1 MRMSSGLQIPLVL
14 ELKLWSLAER
24 YTLLAPALSSCS
36 SLTLN
41 SWDGRWLGYT
51 GCAYG
56 RLRER
61 RVCPFQNREC
71 TWLVDCT
78 GADICMLPG
87 RQILPVENQLLLSI
101 LCSAPYILLG
111 WLTLGRFATLP
122 GCLQADL
129 CSVLVLGI
137 KYWQFFFLSNLSLG
151 FSLFQLL
158 NFKKKS
164 VWEGATL
171 MASQTIVLSLNV
183 KSLALLSVSLE
194 FCTFGPFSSSFSLM
208 QMHVLSV
215 LFVLCLIHNSGTD

>member
-1 MRMSSGLQIPLVL
+1 MRVCVSMRMSSGLQIPLVL

-41 SWDGRWLGYT
+41 SWDGRWLGYI

-111 WLTLGRFATLP
+111 WLTLGRFACSGDKILTVFFSFKSLP
-122 GCLQADL
+122 W
-129 CSVLVLGI
+129 V
-137 KYWQFFFLSNLSLG
+137 FLIPA
-151 FSLFQLL
+151 FKLL
-158 NFKKKS
+158 KKS

-194 FCTFGPFSSSFSLM
+194 FCTFGPFSDSFSLM
-208 QMHVLSV
+208 QMHALSV

>member
-14 ELKLWSLAER
+14 EFKLWSLAER

-111 WLTLGRFATLP
+111 WLTLGRFATLS

-158 NFKKKS
+158 NFKK
-164 VWEGATL
+164 
-171 MASQTIVLSLNV
+171 SQFEKVQLWWLHRQLFFLWMWKVLHYCLCLWNFAHSAPF
-183 KSLALLSVSLE
+183 LALS
-194 FCTFGPFSSSFSLM
+194 
-208 QMHVLSV
+208 H
-215 LFVLCLIHNSGTD
+215 

>member
-61 RVCPFQNREC
+61 RVCPFQNQEC

-111 WLTLGRFATLP
+111 WLTLGRFVTLP

-137 KYWQFFFLSNLSLG
+137 KYWQFFFSFKSLPWV
-151 FSLFQLL
+151 FLIPAFKLL
-158 NFKKKS
+158 KKS

-208 QMHVLSV
+208 QMHALSV